1 MRHLIRAKARA
12 VVHDCEVS
20 RRDGTNGDGHR
31 DDVEVVP
38 RPACYTVV
46 ENCAGN
52 RVAQGPVPK
61 VELKQKDNTYKDY
74 PITVTI
80 RISDMFF
87 WVPVKYAR
95 ILVYIDRVPY
105 FH

>member
-31 DDVEVVP
+31 DDVEIVP
-38 RPACYTVV
+38 RPACYAVV
-46 ENCAGN
+46 EYCAGH

-61 VELKQKDNTYKDY
+61 VELKQKDIKIIQLQSRFEFPTCSFGC
-74 PITVTI
+74 P
-80 RISDMFF
+80 
-87 WVPVKYAR
+87 
-95 ILVYIDRVPY
+95 
-105 FH
+105 

>member
-31 DDVEVVP
+31 DDVEIVP
-38 RPACYTVV
+38 RPACYAVV
-46 ENCAGN
+46 EYCAGH

-74 PITVTI
+74 PIQSRFEFPTCSFGCPSSM
-80 RISDMFF
+80 REF
-87 WVPVKYAR
+87 W
-95 ILVYIDRVPY
+95 YI
-105 FH
+105 